1 MTSQV
6 ANNIPRYSQI
16 KDSYSRNRSSINDTV
31 SRNRTQSTVELLT
44 NSYTLKISFLGDS
57 SVGKTSLI
65 LKYCE
70 SKFTPQGTGPT
81 LNVEVKEKIIKID
94 AFTEAKLSI
103 WDTAGAEQYV
113 SFTKN
118 YIRESNGIIIV
129 FDFTNEKSFQNLD
142 MWLDLLND
150 IVEEGKVV
158 KILVGNKCDLPD
170 AKVTVDMGQK
180 YADLHGM
187 KFISVSAK
195 DGVNIDYLFEVL
207 ANDCIKKMQ
216 GPQEKNPKEEI
227 PKENEEKIAILN
239 IEDNN
244 KNQKLKKP
252 KGKCC

>member
-1 MTSQV
+1 MSSQE
-6 ANNIPRYSQI
+6 NTTNQI
-16 KDSYSRNRSSINDTV
+16 NEAYSRNRSSINDAY
-31 SRNRTQSTVELLT
+31 SRNRTQSTVALLT
-44 NSYTLKISFLGDS
+44 NSYTLKICFLGDS

-65 LKYCE
+65 IKYCE
-70 SKFTPQGTGPT
+70 SKFAQYDSSPT
-81 LNVEVKEKIIKID
+81 LNVEIKEKTIKID

-103 WDTAGAEQYV
+103 WDTAGAEQYA
-113 SFTKN
+113 SITKN

-129 FDFTNEKSFQNLD
+129 FDYTNEKSFQNLD
-142 MWLDLLND
+142 MWMDLIND
-150 IVEEGKVV
+150 IVEEGKVER
-158 KILVGNKCDLPD
+158 ILVGNKCDLPD
-170 AKVTVDMGQK
+170 AKVSVDMGKK
-180 YADLHGM
+180 YAESHGM

>member
-1 MTSQV
+1 MTSQI
-6 ANNIPRYSQI
+6 ANNITQNSQR
-16 KDSYSRNRSSINDTV
+16 KDSSLRNRSSINDTL
-31 SRNRTQSTVELLT
+31 SRNRTQSDVELLT

-65 LKYCE
+65 LRYCE
-70 SKFTPQGTGPT
+70 SKFTPKGNGPT
-81 LNVEVKEKIIKID
+81 LNAEVKEKTIKID
-94 AFTEAKLSI
+94 AFTETKLSI
-103 WDTAGAEQYV
+103 WDTAGAEQYI

-129 FDFTNEKSFQNLD
+129 FDFTNEKSFQDLD
-142 MWLDLLND
+142 MWLDLIND
-150 IVEEGKVV
+150 IVDEGKVE

-170 AKVTVDMGQK
+170 AKVTVEMGKK
-180 YADLHGM
+180 YAESHGM

-207 ANDCIKKMQ
+207 ANDCVKKMQ
-216 GPQEKNPKEEI
+216 GTQEKNQMEEK
-227 PKENEEKIAILN
+227 PKENEEKIQILN

-244 KNQKLKKP
+244 QNKKETKP